1 MVSEIENLE
10 KGIVVSTIEYDANK
24 RIIGIGTPTIT
35 PNPTTGIAPLSKQ
48 TAFVPEVKES
58 LAEVAEKVLGANPNQ
73 TVPIQE
79 PTLGQPT
86 TIPTPTLNDSISTE
100 AVNVEIPSDLGNLS
114 TVKEVAEPIKNSI
127 AEIAKSIPSP
137 EEKKVEVPEIAVPV
151 AEPVA
156 TPQEVQATEPTGVNE
171 QLFASA
177 PTPAQAQIQP
187 DIPTETIA
195 PITPSVPVE
204 PITATAQIVP
214 AEPLGSVASVTPEP
228 AAPAPLS
235 FEPRT
240 EIKSLEPKAEEI
252 TPVPVMPLNTQSS
265 PAIEQPAQ
273 TQQTIVNSTE
283 TLGTMSETEKQEMAK
298 KLASIVSSI
307 ISSKITEIAYNASY
321 EEFMGL
327 LNEMAKN
334 KGLESE
340 NLNQANV
347 VNNVSPIALENPML
361 SQENEQ
367 TMRLAA

>member
-35 PNPTTGIAPLSKQ
+35 PNPATGIAPLSKQ

-58 LAEVAEKVLGANPNQ
+58 LAEVAEKVLGTNPNQ
-73 TVPIQE
+73 AVPIQE
-79 PTLGQPT
+79 PTSGQPK

-100 AVNVEIPSDLGNLS
+100 AVNVEIPTDLGNLS

-127 AEIAKSIPSP
+127 AEITKSIPAP
-137 EEKKVEVPEIAVPV
+137 TEAKVEVPEIAVPV

-156 TPQEVQATEPTGVNE
+156 TPQEVLATEPTGVNE

-177 PTPAQAQIQP
+177 PA
-187 DIPTETIA
+187 PTENTIEVPTESIAAVTSTIPPKSVA
-195 PITPSVPVE
+195 PIAQTVPVE
-204 PITATAQIVP
+204 PLNNTAN
-214 AEPLGSVASVTPEP
+214 VASEP
-228 AAPAPLS
+228 TAPAPLS

-240 EIKSLEPKAEEI
+240 EIKPLEAHTEEI
-252 TPVPVMPLNTQSS
+252 TPVPFMPLNTPNS
-265 PAIEQPAQ
+265 PDIEQQVVA
-273 TQQTIVNSTE
+273 QQTSKNSTPI
-283 TLGTMSETEKQEMAK
+283 LSTMNETEKQEMAK

-307 ISSKITEIAYNASY
+307 ISSKVTEIAYNASY

-327 LNEMAKN
+327 LNEMSKN
-334 KGLESE
+334 KNLEKEDISKVE
-340 NLNQANV
+340 TATNDI
-347 VNNVSPIALENPML
+347 SPMTLENPML
-361 SQENEQ
+361 SKEIEP